1 MLIEYWLE
9 GKGLK
14 NMTNTFLKILIVL
27 FCISNIA
34 ACSKKNKWVVL
45 YKGSVME
52 GNSIVW
58 FASKN
63 DEDGNWAE
71 GHCNEL
77 AKVYAE
83 KFNDVYICSTAVFD
97 TFKPNME

>member
-1 MLIEYWLE
+1 MA
-9 GKGLK
+9 
-14 NMTNTFLKILIVL
+14 
-27 FCISNIA
+27 S
-34 ACSKKNKWVVL
+34 CSKKNKWVVL

-63 DEDGNWAE
+63 DEDGVWAE
-71 GHCNEL
+71 GHCKEL

-83 KFNDVYICSTAVFD
+83 KFNDAYICSTVVFD
-97 TFKPNME
+97 AFKPNVN